1 MADIKS
7 KLRARAEYASRSGKV
22 HPQFVEGLRCAANM
36 VKRNGVQVHIVY
48 KSGVERHLE
57 IHSTHLCIK
66 EAELERDRMEA
77 KRKASPDVIDQLST
91 YVIDTRLAR

>member
-36 VKRNGVQVHIVY
+36 VKRNGVQVHIVC
-48 KSGVERHLE
+48 KSGVQCLE
-57 IHSTHLCIK
+57 IHSVHLCIK

-77 KRKASPDVIDQLST
+77 KRKASPDAPDESS

>member
-22 HPQFVEGLRCAANM
+22 HRQFVEGLRCAANM
-36 VKRNGVQVHIVY
+36 VQRNGVQVHIVC
-48 KSGVERHLE
+48 KSGVEWNE
-57 IHSTHLCIK
+57 IHSVHLCIK

-77 KRKASPDVIDQLST
+77 KRKVSQDVIDQLST

>member
-1 MADIKS
+1 MTSIQS
-7 KLRARAEYASRSGKV
+7 KIRARAEYASRSGQV

-36 VKRNGVQVHIVY
+36 VKRNGVQVHIVC
-48 KSGVERHLE
+48 KSGVEWNE
-57 IHSTHLCIK
+57 IHSVHLCIK

-77 KRKASPDVIDQLST
+77 KRKVSQDVIDQFST